1 MKLERLWLAGGWVCI
16 ALILYFSL
24 MPMPPEIDVEQ
35 GDKLGHFAAYG
46 IITLWFAQLYTAKSQ
61 RLWLAFWMVTLGIA
75 LEFAQDATGY
85 RSFDVADMAADA
97 VGVALGWLAAPP
109 RLPNLLALV
118 KRRLPD

>member
-46 IITLWFAQLYTAKSQ
+46 ITTLWFAQLYTAKSQ

-75 LEFAQDATGY
+75 LEFAQGATGY

-97 VGVALGWLAAPP
+97 VGVLLGWLAAPP

-118 KRRLPD
+118 KRRLPG